1 VNSMS
6 LLDDSPTKT
15 SEPLLEPEPD
25 REVKVPSSGR
35 RVKPDHAPVSP
46 TSAATASTPS
56 EGEAT
61 VIDPLDESCGND
73 VSTGESNTTIRLV
86 TEGDEAMAETASER
100 EGDVGC
106 LDFPGLAIEDDPI
119 ASQPLYPDDD
129 TDDLST
135 KTEDSSDR
143 DRTIA
148 SPHPDTAPQ
157 EQEQNHDES
166 AESFAMSMLKEDLV
180 QSNCEPELTG
190 LKSVQKAVQSEPGL
204 QDRPIDPSISTIRRL
219 SDHDVRA
226 IFEFLRK
233 CSVKYSVTM
242 SALHQPL
249 LTTRPFRADEAF
261 RGTTRGHHLSR
272 LYQDCLPFKIVPS
285 RVGQKLS
292 PPAYEF
298 EGRSRGVLPY
308 KKKWFCISL

>member
-1 VNSMS
+1 MS

-25 REVKVPSSGR
+25 GKVKVPSSGR

-46 TSAATASTPS
+46 TSATTASTSS
-56 EGEAT
+56 EG
-61 VIDPLDESCGND
+61 CGND
-73 VSTGESNTTIRLV
+73 LSTGESNTTIRLV

-148 SPHPDTAPQ
+148 SPHPVTAPQ

-166 AESFAMSMLKEDLV
+166 AESFALSMLKEDLV
-180 QSNCEPELTG
+180 QSNCESELTG
-190 LKSVQKAVQSEPGL
+190 LKSGQKAGL

-233 CSVKYSVTM
+233 CPVK
-242 SALHQPL
+242 
-249 LTTRPFRADEAF
+249 
-261 RGTTRGHHLSR
+261 
-272 LYQDCLPFKIVPS
+272 
-285 RVGQKLS
+285 
-292 PPAYEF
+292 
-298 EGRSRGVLPY
+298 
-308 KKKWFCISL
+308 